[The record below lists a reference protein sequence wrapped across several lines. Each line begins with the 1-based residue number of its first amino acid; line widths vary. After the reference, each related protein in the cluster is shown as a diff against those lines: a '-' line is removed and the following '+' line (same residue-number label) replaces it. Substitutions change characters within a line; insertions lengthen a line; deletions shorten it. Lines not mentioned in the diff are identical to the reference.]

1 MKNVSSFFSLLWK
14 GQRENEIQMSSWLD
28 LRWEIKRENWGQ
40 FTWMCI
46 EVSSHFVHDYPATDR
61 PNVSKLSAKLWF
73 SPRRHL
79 LCPPRSHFQT
89 SKKVTAKP
97 QILFP
102 GWQYIVW
109 MELRHQ
115 QFWPPFSDILL
126 RTLLSFKQS
135 LLLFI
140 ISFCIIDISMVNFL
154 HFIFFLYFQGWYC
167 EYYFPIFS
175 SFWYYRY
182 FLYAKECRAWARIV
196 GAKRPPI
203 YVESTKMQNLIS
215 SLSSWAY
222 LPRKQK
228 T

>member
-1 MKNVSSFFSLLWK
+1 
-14 GQRENEIQMSSWLD
+14 MSSWLD

-126 RTLLSFKQS
+126 SFKQS

-154 HFIFFLYFQGWYC
+154 HFIYKQFLWA
-167 EYYFPIFS
+167 EIWNINVWNIMIIWS
-175 SFWYYRY
+175 SF
-182 FLYAKECRAWARIV
+182 KE
-196 GAKRPPI
+196 KPL
-203 YVESTKMQNLIS
+203 QNCS
-215 SLSSWAY
+215 NF
-222 LPRKQK
+222 P
-228 T
+228 

>member
-1 MKNVSSFFSLLWK
+1 MKIASSFCSVSFPLLCK

-135 LLLFI
+135 LLFST
-140 ISFCIIDISMVNFL
+140 ISFCIIDVSMVIFL
-154 HFIFFLYFQGWYC
+154 HFIFFLC
-167 EYYFPIFS
+167 
-175 SFWYYRY
+175 
-182 FLYAKECRAWARIV
+182 
-196 GAKRPPI
+196 
-203 YVESTKMQNLIS
+203 
-215 SLSSWAY
+215 
-222 LPRKQK
+222 
-228 T
+228 

>member
-1 MKNVSSFFSLLWK
+1 MKMVSSFCSVSFSFLWK

-126 RTLLSFKQS
+126 RTLLSFNN
-135 LLLFI
+135 LF
-140 ISFCIIDISMVNFL
+140 
-154 HFIFFLYFQGWYC
+154 FF
-167 EYYFPIFS
+167 YYFELLYYQYFS
-175 SFWYYRY
+175 GRFFAFYTILVFSR
-182 FLYAKECRAWARIV
+182 LV
-196 GAKRPPI
+196 
-203 YVESTKMQNLIS
+203 L
-215 SLSSWAY
+215 
-222 LPRKQK
+222 
-228 T
+228 